1 MGVVTLVMGLAK
13 AMGPKPRQPRVPTPA
28 LLQADRTLPHVVLAS
43 AHSTFL
49 GLRPLFAAPYT
60 SGETV

>member
-1 MGVVTLVMGLAK
+1 MGVVTLVTGLAK
-13 AMGPKPRQPRVPTPA
+13 AMGPKPRQLPVPTPA
-28 LLQADRTLPHVVLAS
+28 LPQADRTLPHVVLAS
-43 AHSTFL
+43 AHFAFL